1 VAEVQ
6 EYPAAGHRVGVARGC
21 KLPAPPTPLIGRD
34 RERGAVGSQLRRA
47 EVRLLTLTGA
57 GGVGKTR
64 LALAVAADL
73 LDAFEDGVV
82 FVDLAPIVD
91 PALVPS
97 VIAGAIEAG
106 EVAGKSLTE
115 CLVDRLG
122 GRSLLLVLDNF
133 EQVIDAA
140 PLLSELLTACPGL
153 KALVTS
159 RAALHLSGEHEF
171 LVPPLE
177 LPDPKHLPDLEALS
191 QYEAVTL
198 FIQRARAAK
207 PDFQM
212 TNANAPA
219 VAELCA
225 RLDGLPLPIELAAAR
240 VKLLPPQALLARLG
254 RRLSLL
260 TGGPRDLP
268 ARQQTLRA
276 TIAWSY
282 NLLEPDECVLF
293 ARLAV
298 FVGGCSLDAAEAVCN
313 VEQDLSLDVLDG
325 LALLVDQSLLR
336 QTEGP
341 EGEPRFGMLETIRE
355 YAAERLE
362 MSGDAEV
369 VRRQHAEFFLALA
382 EQAATELSGPR
393 QGIWL
398 ERLEQEHDN
407 LRAALG
413 WALDRNDATLGLHL
427 AAALWRF
434 WELRGHLNEGLGWLE
449 RALDRWPEAPAAVR
463 AKALNA
469 AGVLARK
476 RGELERSRAYYEGA
490 LRLWRVLGDRRNIAV
505 ALHNL
510 GTGAIQRRDFER
522 AESLHSESLAIARE
536 VGDQHTVALSLNAWG
551 VLNRNRG
558 DYERAR
564 AYYEESLALFRALGD
579 SANVALVLNN
589 LARIERDLEDWE
601 RAVTLCAES
610 LALFQ
615 ELGDR
620 QGLAW
625 VLSNLAVIAQRR
637 GAWEQS
643 ARLHGA
649 TEALREAIGST
660 EIFNFS
666 PIEQRARENAVA
678 VARAQLGDAAFAAA
692 TAAGRAAPPEQV
704 AAAALSA
711 GVGPTAGAARAGG
724 VPPIPAPSLPDRE
737 RNPLTRRERE
747 VAALVARGQTDRQIA
762 ETLVITEGTVGVHLT
777 NIFGKL
783 DLHSRAQLAVW
794 AAEHGLLL
802 ARPD

>member
-1 VAEVQ
+1 MT
-6 EYPAAGHRVGVARGC
+6 RDC
-21 KLPAPPTPLIGRD
+21 KLPTPPTPLIGRD
-34 RERGAVGSQLRRA
+34 RERRTVGSQLRRA

-64 LALAVAADL
+64 LALAVAEDL

-97 VIAGAIEAG
+97 VIAGALEAG
-106 EVAGKSLTE
+106 EAAGKSLTE
-115 CLVDRLG
+115 CLVDHLR

-133 EQVIDAA
+133 EQVLAAA

-260 TGGPRDLP
+260 TGGARDLP
-268 ARQQTLRA
+268 ARQQTLRD

-298 FVGGCSLDAAEAVCN
+298 FIGGCSLDAAEAVCDIDH
-313 VEQDLSLDVLDG
+313 DLSLDVLDG

-336 QTEGP
+336 QTEGS
-341 EGEPRFGMLETIRE
+341 EGSKDEPRFGMLETIRE

-362 MSGDAEV
+362 VSGDAEV
-369 VRRQHAEFFLALA
+369 MRRRHAEYFVALA
-382 EQAATELSGPR
+382 EQAAPELVGPR
-393 QGIWL
+393 QVVWL
-398 ERLEQEHDN
+398 ERLEREHDN
-407 LRAALG
+407 LRTALG
-413 WALDRNDATLGLHL
+413 WLLARGAAEPALRLAGSLG
-427 AAALWRF
+427 RF
-434 WELRGHLNEGLGWLE
+434 WDIRGHLSEGRRWQE
-449 RALDRWPEAPAAVR
+449 EALALRGDTDPIVR
-463 AKALNA
+463 ATALFA
-469 AGVLARK
+469 AGNLALVSGDHARAATLHQECLQLRRQSGDK
-476 RGELERSRAYYEGA
+476 RS
-490 LRLWRVLGDRRNIAV
+490 IA
-505 ALHNL
+505 H
-510 GTGAIQRRDFER
+510 
-522 AESLHSESLAIARE
+522 SLHQLASAWHSQGDCDAAISLDQESLALSRELGDTHSVAVTLTGLGAIAR
-536 VGDQHTVALSLNAWG
+536 D
-551 VLNRNRG
+551 RG
-558 DYERAR
+558 DHATAR
-564 AYYEESLALFRALGD
+564 RYLEESLAMVRELEDNWA
-579 SANVALVLNN
+579 VALVLNN
-589 LARIERDLEDWE
+589 LARVERDLGRWS
-601 RAVTLCAES
+601 RAAGLCAES
-610 LALFQ
+610 LALFRK
-615 ELGDR
+615 LGDR
-620 QGLAW
+620 QAIAS
-625 VLSNLAVIAQRR
+625 VLGNLVVVAQRR
-637 GAWEQS
+637 GAWEQA
-643 ARLHGA
+643 ARLYGA
-649 TEALREAIGST
+649 AEALREAIGSAVIT
-660 EIFNFS
+660 AS
-666 PIEQRARENAVA
+666 PVERNAYEAAMTATRAALGDRALAAAVA
-678 VARAQLGDAAFAAA
+678 
-692 TAAGRAAPPEQV
+692 AGQAAPPEQV
-704 AAAALSA
+704 AAAAL
-711 GVGPTAGAARAGG
+711 VGMGATAEAERAGD
-724 VPPIPAPSLPDRE
+724 VPPTPAPHMADPKPS
-737 RNPLTRRERE
+737 PLTRRERE

-794 AAEHGLLL
+794 AAEHGLLPN
-802 ARPD
+802 RPD